1 MICDE
6 NTNESCLIW
15 NLCNPITFIICTT
28 QGDQNTWGYSASTID
43 PTAFIIDALSV
54 IIWTTCWCPT
64 SPMTFRNKSEMKCLS
79 LYSLVPSMDSIK
91 SGYFSDVAI
100 KLISSLFCTS
110 VHPSLTMLKLFSFQ
124 VSLINFNNFSICVLS
139 FCNKVVFNLL

>member
-28 QGDQNTWGYSASTID
+28 QGDENIWGYLALTID
-43 PTAFIIDALSV
+43 PAASITDALSV

-64 SPMTFRNKSEMKCLS
+64 SPMTFRNKSAMKCLS
-79 LYSLVPSMDSIK
+79 LYSLVPSMDLIK
-91 SGYFSDVAI
+91 SGPFYDVAI
-100 KLISSLFCTS
+100 KLISGIFCTS
-110 VHPSLTMLKLFSFQ
+110 VHPSLTMLKPFSFQ
-124 VSLINFNNFSICVLS
+124 VSLIDLNNFSICALS
-139 FCNKVVFNLL
+139 FCNRIVLNLL